1 MSDLI
6 VLVKKDLLEQWR
18 TKKILILAIVFL
30 FVAIGSPIL
39 AKLTPELLKNIS
51 VPGMTINIPTPTYVD
66 SLDQF
71 IKNTSQIALLVL
83 VFVVAGAVCDEKN
96 KKTLEMLLTKPISRS
111 NFILSKFVS
120 YFVSIG
126 LVFVAA
132 SVIFYLYT
140 ISVFS
145 TFNFVNF
152 SLMASNVLL
161 YILMIASI
169 TILASTVVKNSI
181 AAGGIGFISFILFG
195 TIFSMIKQ
203 IKDYSPNL
211 IFSKY
216 TDVVKHGWNHDLAI
230 PLFIIIVTIAIAIA
244 SAILLFRT
252 QEIER

>member
-18 TKKILILAIVFL
+18 TKKILILAVVFL

-51 VPGMTINIPTPTYVD
+51 VPGMTINLPVATYVD

-83 VFVVAGAVCDEKN
+83 VFVVAGAVSDEKN
-96 KKTLEMLLTKPISRS
+96 KKTLEMLLTKPISRT
-111 NFILSKFVS
+111 NFILSKFIS
-120 YFVSIG
+120 NFVSIG
-126 LVFVAA
+126 LVFAAA
-132 SVIFYLYT
+132 SFVFYLYT
-140 ISVFS
+140 ISLFS
-145 TFNFVNF
+145 TFDFVNF
-152 SLMASNVLL
+152 LLMAGNVLL

-181 AAGGIGFISFILFG
+181 AAGGIGFISYILFG
-195 TIFSMIKQ
+195 TIFSMVKQ

-216 TDVVKHGWNHDLAI
+216 IDVVKHGWSHDLAI
-230 PLFIIIVTIAIAIA
+230 PLLIIIITIAIAIA